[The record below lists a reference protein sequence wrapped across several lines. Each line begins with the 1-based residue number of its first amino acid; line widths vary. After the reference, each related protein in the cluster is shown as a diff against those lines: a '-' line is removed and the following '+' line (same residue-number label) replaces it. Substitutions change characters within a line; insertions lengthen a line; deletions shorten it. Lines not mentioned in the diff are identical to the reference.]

1 MPSLFSTRI
10 VHVMVM
16 VVSATMPLK
25 EEGVIDLEAWLDRL
39 APHYPEEA
47 IFKIRAACVLIQH
60 ESEVTVL
67 PIDISLL
74 HFSLSLANLLIQLD
88 LDVDTIIAAILYPA
102 LQYTE
107 LTVEDVSEHF
117 SKTVLKLLKGTL
129 EMDSVDS
136 WHGRKSRGKYLDN
149 YRRMLL
155 AMVDDIRVVLI
166 KLVERTVYIRYI
178 HLLDDEIKHDMARH
192 IMDIYAPLA
201 NRLGILEIK
210 WELEDA
216 AFRTL
221 QPVAYKKIAHQLGET
236 RIERETF
243 LEAFKSTIKNL
254 IATSGIKAEVAG
266 RIKHIY
272 SIHKKIQRKSF
283 SFDDVYDITAI
294 RILVDTVDQCY
305 NSLSIINEHYEHLP
319 EAFDDYIA
327 TPKSNGYQSI
337 HTVVLS
343 GAKNKK
349 VEVQIRT
356 HDMHEKNERGMAA
369 HWMYKEGAYELSYQ
383 RKIAWLRQLLDWQ
396 RELAGT
402 SEVPPEIAQGIQE
415 DRIYVFTPM
424 GEVISLPKG
433 ATPLDFAYHV
443 HTSIGHRC
451 RGAKV
456 DGKLVPL
463 TYTLEMGNRIEILT
477 GKNQQPSRDWMSRH
491 SGYLI
496 TPRARRKVHAWFKQ
510 QEEEKIIPEEK
521 VVPVRELKPIPLS
534 VPRKIKTDIIVAGMG
549 DMLTHL
555 AYCCKPIP
563 GEPIKGYTTI
573 GRGVTIHREQCVAFL
588 RDIEEHPERMIDAE
602 WGNVATQ
609 NYIVDL
615 IIEAEQRSD
624 LLRDLTRELNDL
636 GINVIGLNSHRH
648 MHGNVL
654 VVAVTVEIKGKE
666 QFALLNNKLMQIKGI
681 YSVRRQ

>member
-1 MPSLFSTRI
+1 
-10 VHVMVM
+10 M
-16 VVSATMPLK
+16 VVSAQMPFK
-25 EEGVIDLEAWLDRL
+25 EGVLDVEKWLELLKSRYSEDV
-39 APHYPEEA
+39 
-47 IFKIRAACVLIQH
+47 IFKIKTACMLVQH
-60 ESEVTVL
+60 ESDVTPL

-74 HFSLSLANLLIQLD
+74 QFSLSLANLLMELD
-88 LDVDTIIAAILYPA
+88 LDADTIIAAILYPA

-117 SKTVLKLLKGTL
+117 SKTVTKLLKGTL

-166 KLVERTVYIRYI
+166 KLAERTVYIRYI
-178 HLLDDEIKHDMARH
+178 HLLDDETKFDIGQH

-201 NRLGILEIK
+201 NRLGILAIK

-221 QPVAYKKIAHQLGET
+221 QPQLYRSIANQLGET

-243 LEAFKSTIKNL
+243 LNDFKTTIKAL
-254 IATSGIKAEVAG
+254 TAASRIKALVTG

-272 SIHKKIQRKSF
+272 SIHKKMQRKSF
-283 SFDDVYDITAI
+283 AFEDVYDITAL

-305 NSLSIINEHYEHLP
+305 SVLGIINDNYDHLP

-327 TPKSNGYQSI
+327 TPKKNGYQSI
-337 HTVVLS
+337 HTVILL
-343 GAKNKK
+343 GARKRKI
-349 VEVQIRT
+349 EIQIRT
-356 HDMHEKNERGMAA
+356 HDMHEKNELGVAA
-369 HWMYKEGAYELSYQ
+369 HWMYKEGTYELSYQ
-383 RKIAWLRQLLDWQ
+383 RKISWLRQLLDWQ
-396 RELAGT
+396 RELADT
-402 SEVPPEIAQGIQE
+402 SEIPPEIAHGIQE
-415 DRIYVFTPM
+415 DRIYVFTPR

-433 ATPLDFAYHV
+433 ATPLDFAYHI
-443 HTSIGHRC
+443 HTDIGHRC

-463 TYTLEMGNRIEILT
+463 TYTLEMGNKIEILT
-477 GKNQQPSRDWMSRH
+477 GKNQHPSRDWVSPH
-491 SGYLI
+491 SGYL
-496 TPRARRKVHAWFKQ
+496 TTSRARAKVLAWLKQ
-510 QEEEKIIPEEK
+510 QEDEKNIPEEP
-521 VVPVRELKPIPLS
+521 VVIPREVKPVEVVSPKIS
-534 VPRKIKTDIIVAGMG
+534 QHSRKIKTDIIVAGMG

-563 GEPIKGYTTI
+563 GEPIKGYITI
-573 GRGVTIHREQCVAFL
+573 GRGVTIHREQCTAFL

-602 WGNVATQ
+602 WGNVGAQ
-609 NYIVDL
+609 HYIVDL

-636 GINVIGLNSHRH
+636 RINVIGLHSNTHT
-648 MHGNVL
+648 HGNVL
-654 VVAVTVEIKGKE
+654 VVAVTIEISSKE
-666 QFALLNNKLMQIKGI
+666 QFTMLNNKLTQIKGVF
-681 YSVRRQ
+681 SVKRQ